1 MPAWKNITLN
11 IVKGDLNKM
20 SDSISQINRVLSI
33 TIVDRMD
40 EPDSKWFDED
50 GEIQALDGKSHLI
63 KILTSASFSSNALNK
78 EIRKKLNDTSITI
91 LKEEIFED
99 RDWIQHSKNQFREIN
114 ITDNLTILPP
124 WVAKKNKDNI
134 SIIIEPGSGF
144 GTGSHP
150 TTQLCLKW
158 IKKNIKSNS
167 TMLDYGCGSGI
178 LSIAA
183 NKLGYLDVTGID
195 NDKQA
200 LLNAE
205 RNLSLNSAK
214 VNFFHSEN
222 YNYEKQ
228 YDVTIANILLNTI
241 IKLKDKLI
249 SSLKPNGTLILS
261 GILEEQG
268 SKLIE
273 VFSSDISISIIDGK
287 EGWLLIK
294 GKKD

>member
-1 MPAWKNITLN
+1 
-11 IVKGDLNKM
+11 
-20 SDSISQINRVLSI
+20 
-33 TIVDRMD
+33 
-40 EPDSKWFDED
+40 
-50 GEIQALDGKSHLI
+50 
-63 KILTSASFSSNALNK
+63 
-78 EIRKKLNDTSITI
+78 
-91 LKEEIFED
+91 
-99 RDWIQHSKNQFREIN
+99 
-114 ITDNLTILPP
+114 
-124 WVAKKNKDNI
+124 
-134 SIIIEPGSGF
+134 
-144 GTGSHP
+144 
-150 TTQLCLKW
+150 
-158 IKKNIKSNS
+158 
-167 TMLDYGCGSGI
+167 MLDYGCGSGI

-183 NKLGYLDVTGID
+183 NKLGYLDVAGID

-228 YDVTIANILLNTI
+228 YDVTVANILLNTI
-241 IKLKDKLI
+241 IELKDKLI

-261 GILEEQG
+261 GILDEQG

-273 VFSSDISISIIDGK
+273 VFSPDIAISIIDIK

>member
-20 SDSISQINRVLSI
+20 SDSISKINRVLSI
-33 TIVDRMD
+33 TIVDRID
-40 EPDSKWFDED
+40 EPDSKWFNED

-63 KILTSASFSSNALNK
+63 KILTSASVSSKALNK
-78 EIRKKLNDTSITI
+78 EIRNKLNDTSITI

-114 ITDNLTILPP
+114 ITENLTILPP

-228 YDVTIANILLNTI
+228 YDVTIANILLNSI

-273 VFSSDISISIIDGK
+273 VFSPDIAISIVDRK